1 MRIADVRAY
10 PLSYPIAPQ
19 NRVALGIGTAVK
31 RDAVLVRIRTDEGLV
46 GWGEAHHGRAHT
58 AVAKLI
64 ETTLSQLI
72 VGMEADDPAPVWEKM
87 YRFQLASHG
96 MGAGACLAIS
106 GIDMALWDIRGKAL
120 GVPLYR
126 VLGGTRKAIPA
137 YAGGVSL
144 GYQEKSQLIG
154 EARAS
159 VDRGY
164 TAIKLRV
171 GDSVERDIERMSA
184 IRETFGKELVIL
196 TDANIGYALEQVR
209 LFRDRGLPAYAE
221 TCPQYLFLSVDNYD
235 EPGFDGAKYVMSPPL
250 REKWHQDELWKGL
263 ARNDLQVI
271 STDHCPFCMKEG
283 FQGQPKQK
291 ELGIGDFSKI
301 PNGAPGVETRM
312 YLTYDGGVVQ
322 GRITLNR
329 WVEVTSTTPAK
340 IMGMFPKKG
349 TIAVGSDADIV
360 IWDPRATH
368 TISAKTHHMRVDY
381 NPYEGRK
388 VKGKPA
394 LVMSRGEVIVDKDK
408 FLGRKGRGR
417 FIKRGSPILQT

>member
-209 LFRDRGLPAYAE
+209 RVMPAM
-221 TCPQYLFLSVDNYD
+221 D
-235 EPGFDGAKYVMSPPL
+235 
-250 REKWHQDELWKGL
+250 
-263 ARNDLQVI
+263 
-271 STDHCPFCMKEG
+271 
-283 FQGQPKQK
+283 
-291 ELGIGDFSKI
+291 ELGIGWLEEPFPAPDFRSYRE
-301 PNGAPGVETRM
+301 AAR
-312 YLTYDGGVVQ
+312 
-322 GRITLNR
+322 
-329 WVEVTSTTPAK
+329 
-340 IMGMFPKKG
+340 
-349 TIAVGSDADIV
+349 
-360 IWDPRATH
+360 
-368 TISAKTHHMRVDY
+368 
-381 NPYEGRK
+381 
-388 VKGKPA
+388 
-394 LVMSRGEVIVDKDK
+394 
-408 FLGRKGRGR
+408 LGRTPLAAGENHYTRFEFDRLIEDGAVRILQPDLSKSGGITEGLRIAALATAAKLPIHPHSSMTGLNHAATIHFLAAIGNGGYFEGDVSRANRFRDELVANPGEIDATGCVWPLEKPGLGLEVDER
-417 FIKRGSPILQT
+417 FIERHPPIEGPGYV